1 MYVAIAEHPQQDQS
15 PSQLG
20 KSVASALL
28 TSRLTT
34 RQVYF
39 LRIEFSG
46 WNLDSGPL
54 TVYGAAL
61 DFSGQELPG
70 APAGERTI
78 VELLDYAF
86 FDDDTT
92 VLLVRAEG
100 EFDKHVAPT
109 PLLT

>member
-1 MYVAIAEHPQQDQS
+1 M
-15 PSQLG
+15 SQLQSIRN
-20 KSVASALL
+20 KTNPRVNSVNQLLRALL

>member
-1 MYVAIAEHPQQDQS
+1 M
-15 PSQLG
+15 SQLQSIRN
-20 KSVASALL
+20 KTNPRVNSVNQLLRALL

-92 VLLVRAEG
+92 VLLVRADG